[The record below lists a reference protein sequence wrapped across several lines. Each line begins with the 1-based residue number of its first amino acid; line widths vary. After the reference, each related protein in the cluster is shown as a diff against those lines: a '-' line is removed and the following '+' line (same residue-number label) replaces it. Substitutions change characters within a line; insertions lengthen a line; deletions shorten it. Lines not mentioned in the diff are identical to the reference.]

1 MLLTVYDSNRQA
13 KAVLSPDDSST
24 QVKALQGD
32 NVLTL
37 SFTLYEHVALEVND
51 YVDFC
56 GERYWLLERYLPEEV
71 STQEWKYDVKFYG
84 IESLI
89 KRFLVLNVVD
99 GDPEPVFTLTA
110 PPREHVALVVKS
122 VNDGLGGITD
132 WKVGTVEGTDNIV
145 IDYEGKYCHEALKEI
160 AEAVGGQA
168 EWWIGG
174 QTVNVCRCE
183 DGVELPLAYGRGLT
197 GLSRD
202 KADGAKFYT
211 RLFPIGSSR
220 NIDPERY
227 GHSRLQLPGGA
238 KYVDV
243 DVEKYGIHHHYEADA
258 FADIYPRRVGTVTS
272 VRSEEVT
279 GEDGEPFTI
288 WYFRDDTLTFD
299 PNDYE
304 LGGKVKRVSFQEGCE
319 LAGLG
324 EEEDGTYYFEVNF
337 NSDTREFEII
347 TIWPY
352 SDDTQLPGGSLVP
365 KAGDCYILW
374 NIRMPDEYYGL
385 AEEEYLTAV
394 NRYNAENAV
403 DVSVY
408 KGPTD
413 HVWVEKNS
421 ADLYVGRR
429 VRLESEEYFPETG
442 FRSSRVTKITRKVT
456 LPSQMDLEI
465 SDALS
470 TGVMESLTNR
480 IDEVRNYTKTAVS
493 GANLP
498 DIIRSWDNT
507 LPTDNNL
514 FSARRSQNEFISKKK
529 ADRAKKRITFEEGIG
544 IGLEENAG
552 IDGKGNAE
560 LLTLVVREL
569 LRSPKF
575 VDGLFGEGWRLW
587 MENAL
592 SHLTIDKLTVRQVM
606 VVLEM
611 LIEKVRSV
619 GGQLCVS
626 AANGKIKAVEE
637 QDGLYKITF
646 EQDNTFVAH
655 DLMRC
660 ATFTGGSLKSY
671 WVEVAGVE
679 GDSILVAADEFGAS
693 LPVPG
698 DECVLMGNTENPL
711 RQNLILISA
720 TEDGQPRMDVMDGVK
735 AKNFTG
741 CLRARLGNLDGISDD
756 WFPADNQPHG
766 NGLYS
771 DNAYLRGTFLL
782 VTGEDIKTK
791 FEIVDGKIVSSVTA
805 LRNDFATE
813 RGYLNNPAFDDGLMK
828 WSTENETVFFL
839 VGNRWIWA
847 NGNVLT
853 KKGDSASVTEDDGR
867 TVVRIRNKYIL
878 QKRENLKSI
887 PSMPENDNGEKE
899 AVPVFLTF
907 FYRCATAGTLRVEF
921 VGVDK
926 TGFANFNSMEVEEEL
941 SATDGYVQ
949 YTCSGLWNGTGD
961 FKLSFTGD
969 IYLYMLILSTDRVE
983 SLTHR
988 YKTLFEQSERLVKIS
1003 AAVFDKDE
1011 NLLEET
1017 GLFVKPEG
1025 SGLYAQGADGKV
1037 ALVGVAV
1044 EETDADG
1051 NSRTVIKLTADNILL
1066 EGLVTANGNFKI
1078 LEDGSIEAVNG
1089 KFTGEIDATGGTVG
1103 GFDISASSLQAV
1115 SGVES
1120 MYLSAGLMRFR
1131 NGENS
1136 VFLGSDV
1143 MPSSMGGMI
1152 SCPMRISV
1160 SRTSDSILYGNIGL
1174 YLDVTGSNAYDD
1186 QGYQYSGN
1194 HALYIPHGDIC
1205 GLRLRVRRVSTSQTL
1220 SDMDSFIITV
1230 GSSDITLTL
1239 PSSPQ
1244 DGQVYWFKQSASG
1257 TYTLAVGSSSHRIN
1271 DGRTNSK
1278 SSWKVSDGCIVMLV
1292 WDKVNNQWCA
1302 GYSSWN

>member
-24 QVKALQGD
+24 QVKAIQSD

-37 SFTLYEHVALEVND
+37 SFTLYEYVALEVND
-51 YVDFC
+51 YVDFR
-56 GERYWLLERYLPEEV
+56 GERYWLQERYLPEER

-110 PPREHVALVVKS
+110 PPREHVALIVKS
-122 VNDGLGGITD
+122 INDGMGGVTD
-132 WKVGTVEGTDNIV
+132 WKVGRVEGTENVV
-145 IDYEGKYCHEALKEI
+145 IDYEGKYCPDALKEL
-160 AEAVGGQA
+160 AGKVPGA
-168 EWWIGG
+168 EWWVEG
-174 QTVNVCRCE
+174 QTVNLCRCE
-183 DGVELPLAYGRGLT
+183 HGEEVTLAYGKGLT
-197 GLSRD
+197 ELSRD

-220 NIDPERY
+220 NIDPDKY

-243 DVEKYGIHHHYEADA
+243 NVEKYGIHHHYEKDA
-258 FADIYPRRVGTVTS
+258 FAGIYPRRVGTVTS
-272 VRSEEVT
+272 VRSGQAT
-279 GEDGEPFTI
+279 GEDGTAFTI
-288 WYFRDDTLTFD
+288 YYFRDDTLNFD

-304 LGGKVKRVSFQEGCE
+304 LGGKVKRVSFQEGSE

-324 EEEDGTYYFEVNF
+324 EEEDGTYYFEVNYD
-337 NSDTREFEII
+337 SDTREFEII

-352 SDDTQLPGGSLVP
+352 DDDTQLPGGNLIP
-365 KAGDCYILW
+365 KAGDRYILW
-374 NIRMPDEYYGL
+374 NIRMPDEYYAL

-394 NRYNAENAV
+394 NKYNLENAI

-413 HVWVEKNS
+413 HVYVERNKI
-421 ADLYVGRR
+421 DLYPGRR
-429 VRLESEEYFPETG
+429 VRLESAEYFPETG
-442 FRSSRVTKITRKVT
+442 FRSSRITKITRKVS
-456 LPSQMDLEI
+456 LPSQVDLEI
-465 SDALS
+465 GDALS
-470 TGVMESLTNR
+470 TGVMESLTNS
-480 IDEVRNYTKTAVS
+480 IDEVRSYTKTAVS

-507 LPTDNNL
+507 QPTDNNL
-514 FSARRSQNEFISKKK
+514 FSARRSQAEFISKKR
-529 ADRAKKRITFEEGIG
+529 ADRAKKKITFEEGIG
-544 IGLEENAG
+544 IGQEENAG
-552 IDGKGNAE
+552 IDDKGNAE
-560 LLTLVVREL
+560 LLTLVVKTL

-587 MENAL
+587 MEDAL

-606 VVLEM
+606 VVLEL

-619 GGQLCVS
+619 GGMLCVS
-626 AANGKIKAVEE
+626 AANGKIKTAVLE
-637 QDGLYKITF
+637 DGYWKITF
-646 EQDNTFVAH
+646 EQDNTFAAH

-660 ATFTGGSLKSY
+660 QTFSGGSLKGY

-679 GDSILVAADEFGAS
+679 GDSILVNEDEFGTF
-693 LPVPG
+693 LPEAG

-720 TEDGQPRMDVMDGVK
+720 TEDGQPRVDVMDGVK
-735 AKNFTG
+735 AKNFSG

-756 WFPADNQPHG
+756 RFPADNQPHG

-791 FEIVDGKIVSSVTA
+791 FEIVEGRITSAVTA

-813 RGYLNNPAFDDGLMK
+813 KGYLNNPAFDDGLEK
-828 WSTENETVFFL
+828 WNTENETVFFL
-839 VGNRWIWA
+839 AGNRWIWA
-847 NGNVLT
+847 NNNVLT
-853 KKGDSASVTEDDGR
+853 RKGDGASVTVDDGR

-878 QKRENLKSI
+878 QKRANLKSI
-887 PSMPENDNGEKE
+887 PSMPVNGDGEKE
-899 AVPVFLTF
+899 AVPVYLSF
-907 FYRCATAGTLRVEF
+907 FYRCATKGTLRVQF
-921 VGVDK
+921 LDVDK
-926 TGFANFNSMEVEEEL
+926 TGFANFNSLEVEEEL

-969 IYLYMLILSTDRVE
+969 IYLYMLVLSTDKVE
-983 SLTHR
+983 SLAHR
-988 YKTLFEQSERLVKIS
+988 YRTLFEQSERLVKIS
-1003 AAVFDKDE
+1003 AAVFDRDE
-1011 NLLEET
+1011 NLLQET

-1066 EGLVTANGNFKI
+1066 EGLVTANENFKI
-1078 LEDGSIEAVNG
+1078 LEDGSIEARNG

-1103 GFDISASSLQAV
+1103 GFDISSSSLKAV
-1115 SGVES
+1115 SGDDS
-1120 MYLSAGLMRFR
+1120 MYLSAGLMCFM
-1131 NGENS
+1131 NGENN
-1136 VFLGSDV
+1136 VLLGSDV

-1152 SCPMRISV
+1152 SCPMRVEV

-1205 GLRLRVRRVSTSQTL
+1205 GLRLRVRRVNTSQTL

-1244 DGQVYWFKQSASG
+1244 DGQAYWFKQSASG
-1257 TYTLAVGSSSHRIN
+1257 AYTLAVGDSSHRIN

-1292 WDKVNNQWCA
+1292 WDKVNKQWCA
-1302 GYSSWN
+1302 GYSDYN

>member
-791 FEIVDGKIVSSVTA
+791 FEIVEGKIVSSVTA

>member
-1 MLLTVYDSNRQA
+1 MLTIYDSNGNRRTDIEA
-13 KAVLSPDDSST
+13 GDSST
-24 QVKALQGD
+24 QVKEVQGD

-37 SFTLYEHVALEVND
+37 SFTHYEYIALDVND
-51 YVDFC
+51 RVDFE
-56 GERYWLLERYLPEEV
+56 GERYWLTERYIPKQK
-71 STQEWKYDVKFYG
+71 SGQEWVYDLKFYG
-84 IESLI
+84 IESLVR
-89 KRFLVLNVVD
+89 RFLVLETTD
-99 GDPEPVFTLTA
+99 GNTEPVFTLTA
-110 PPREHVALVVKS
+110 TPREHVAMIVKCI
-122 VNDGLGGITD
+122 NDGMNHTTD
-132 WKVGTVEGTDNIV
+132 WKVGRVDGTDLIV
-145 IDYEGKYCHEALKEI
+145 IDYEGKYCNEALKEI

-168 EWWIGG
+168 EWWVEG

-183 DGVELPLAYGRGLT
+183 HGEEITLGYGKGLT
-197 GLSRD
+197 GIERD
-202 KADGAKFYT
+202 TTGTDNFYT
-211 RLFPIGSSR
+211 RLFPVGSTR
-220 NIDPERY
+220 NIDPSKY
-227 GHSRLQLPGGA
+227 GHSRLMLPGGRQ
-238 KYVDV
+238 YV
-243 DVEKYGIHHHYEADA
+243 EIHTEEYGIYDRYEQDA
-258 FADIYPRRVGTVTS
+258 FSGIYPRRIGAVSS
-272 VRSEEVT
+272 VRSEDVKDD
-279 GEDGEPFTI
+279 DGNPFTVY
-288 WYFRDDTLTFD
+288 YFRDDSLNFD

-304 LGGKVKRVSFQEGCE
+304 LPDETKRVSFQDGD
-319 LAGLG
+319 LSGLG
-324 EEEDGTYYFEVNF
+324 QGEDHYFEVNF
-337 NSDTREFEII
+337 NSATREFEII

-352 SDDTQLPGGSLVP
+352 DDDTQLPGGKLIP
-365 KAGDCYILW
+365 KSGDRYILW
-374 NIRMPDEYYGL
+374 NIRMPDEYYPL
-385 AEEEYLTAV
+385 AEEEFLTAV
-394 NRYNAENAV
+394 EQFNTECWQDLA
-403 DVSVY
+403 VY
-408 KGPTD
+408 KAPTD
-413 HVWVEKNS
+413 HVWIEENGVS
-421 ADLYVGRR
+421 LSVGRR

-442 FRSSRVTKITRKVT
+442 YRSSRITKITRKVNQ
-456 LPSQMDLEI
+456 PGEMDIEI
-465 SDALS
+465 SDALHS
-470 TGVMESLTNR
+470 GAFERVNDSIGELK
-480 IDEVRNYTKTAVS
+480 NYTKSKAE
-493 GANLP
+493 GAALP
-498 DIIRSWDNT
+498 DIIRSWDKT

-514 FSARRSQNEFISKKK
+514 FSARRSQAEHISKKK
-529 ADRAKKRITFEEGIG
+529 NDRAKGKITFEAGASFGQED
-544 IGLEENAG
+544 NAG
-552 IDGKGNAE
+552 IDDKGNAE
-560 LLTLVVREL
+560 LLTLVVREF

-587 MENAL
+587 MEDAL

-606 VVLEM
+606 VVLEL

-626 AANGKIKAVEE
+626 AANGKIKTAVLE
-637 QDGLYKITF
+637 DGYWRITF
-646 EQDNTFVAH
+646 EQDNSFQAH

-660 ATFTGGSLKSY
+660 ATFSGGNLKGY

-679 GDSILVAADEFGAS
+679 GDSILVSEDEFSGS
-693 LPVPG
+693 LPEAG

-720 TEDGQPRMDVMDGVK
+720 TEDGQPRVDVMDGVK

-782 VTGEDIKTK
+782 VTGEDIRTK
-791 FEIVDGKIVSSVTA
+791 FEIVEGRITSAVTA
-805 LRNDFATE
+805 LRSDFATE
-813 RGYLNNPAFDDGLMK
+813 KGYLNNPAFDDGLEK
-828 WSTENETVFFL
+828 WTTENETVFFL
-839 VGNRWIWA
+839 AGNRWIWA
-847 NGNVLT
+847 NNNVLS
-853 KKGDSASVTEDDGR
+853 KKGDGASVTTDDGR

-878 QKRENLKSI
+878 QKRANLKSV
-887 PSMPENDNGEKE
+887 PSMPENDSGEKE
-899 AVPVFLTF
+899 AVPVYLTF
-907 FYRCATAGTLRVEF
+907 FYRCAQGGTLRVEF
-921 VGVDK
+921 ENVDK
-926 TGFANFNSMEVEEEL
+926 TGFANFNSLEAEEEL
-941 SATDGYVQ
+941 AATDGYVQ

-969 IYLYMLILSTDRVE
+969 IYLYMLVLSTDKVE
-983 SLTHR
+983 SLAHR

-1003 AAVFDKDE
+1003 AAVFDRDE
-1011 NLLEET
+1011 NLLQET

-1066 EGLVTANGNFKI
+1066 EGLVTANGNFKV

-1103 GFDISASSLQAV
+1103 GFDISSSSLQAV
-1115 SGVES
+1115 SGAES

-1131 NGENS
+1131 NGGNS
-1136 VFLGSDV
+1136 VYLGSDV

-1152 SCPMRISV
+1152 SCPMRVEV

-1244 DGQVYWFKQSASG
+1244 DGQAYWFKQSASG

-1278 SSWKVSDGCIVMLV
+1278 SSWTVADGAIVMLV
-1292 WDKVNNQWCA
+1292 WDKVNKQWCA

>member
-1 MLLTVYDSNRQA
+1 MLLTVYDSNRQT

-168 EWWIGG
+168 EWWIEG

-211 RLFPIGSSR
+211 RLFPVGSSR

-258 FADIYPRRVGTVTS
+258 FAGIYPRRVGTVTS

-352 SDDTQLPGGSLVP
+352 SDDTQLPGGNLVP

-413 HVWVEKNS
+413 HVWVEES
-421 ADLYVGRR
+421 GADLYVGRR

-791 FEIVDGKIVSSVTA
+791 FEIVEGKIVSSVTA

-926 TGFANFNSMEVEEEL
+926 TGFAN
-941 SATDGYVQ
+941 
-949 YTCSGLWNGTGD
+949 
-961 FKLSFTGD
+961 
-969 IYLYMLILSTDRVE
+969 
-983 SLTHR
+983 
-988 YKTLFEQSERLVKIS
+988 LF
-1003 AAVFDKDE
+1003 
-1011 NLLEET
+1011 
-1017 GLFVKPEG
+1017 
-1025 SGLYAQGADGKV
+1025 
-1037 ALVGVAV
+1037 
-1044 EETDADG
+1044 
-1051 NSRTVIKLTADNILL
+1051 
-1066 EGLVTANGNFKI
+1066 
-1078 LEDGSIEAVNG
+1078 
-1089 KFTGEIDATGGTVG
+1089 
-1103 GFDISASSLQAV
+1103 
-1115 SGVES
+1115 
-1120 MYLSAGLMRFR
+1120 
-1131 NGENS
+1131 
-1136 VFLGSDV
+1136 
-1143 MPSSMGGMI
+1143 
-1152 SCPMRISV
+1152 
-1160 SRTSDSILYGNIGL
+1160 
-1174 YLDVTGSNAYDD
+1174 
-1186 QGYQYSGN
+1186 
-1194 HALYIPHGDIC
+1194 
-1205 GLRLRVRRVSTSQTL
+1205 
-1220 SDMDSFIITV
+1220 
-1230 GSSDITLTL
+1230 
-1239 PSSPQ
+1239 
-1244 DGQVYWFKQSASG
+1244 
-1257 TYTLAVGSSSHRIN
+1257 
-1271 DGRTNSK
+1271 
-1278 SSWKVSDGCIVMLV
+1278 
-1292 WDKVNNQWCA
+1292 
-1302 GYSSWN
+1302 

>member
-56 GERYWLLERYLPEEV
+56 GERYWLLECYLPEEV

-168 EWWIGG
+168 EWWIEG

-243 DVEKYGIHHHYEADA
+243 NVEKYGIHHHYEADA

-304 LGGKVKRVSFQEGCE
+304 LGVKVKRVSFQEGCE

-337 NSDTREFEII
+337 NSNTREFEII

-365 KAGDCYILW
+365 KAGDRYILW
-374 NIRMPDEYYGL
+374 NIRMPDEYYGP

-413 HVWVEKNS
+413 HVWVEES
-421 ADLYVGRR
+421 GADLYVGRR
-429 VRLESEEYFPETG
+429 VRLESKEYFPETG
-442 FRSSRVTKITRKVT
+442 FRSSRVTKVTRKVT

-480 IDEVRNYTKTAVS
+480 IDEVRSYTKTAVS
-493 GANLP
+493 GASLP
-498 DIIRSWDNT
+498 DVIRSWDNT

-514 FSARRSQNEFISKKK
+514 FSARRSQAEFISKKK

-544 IGLEENAG
+544 IGLEDNAG

-560 LLTLVVREL
+560 LLTLVVRAL
-569 LRSPKF
+569 LSSPQF

-587 MENAL
+587 MEDAL
-592 SHLTIDKLTVRQVM
+592 SHLTVDKLTVRQVM
-606 VVLEM
+606 VVLEL

-626 AANGKIKAVEE
+626 AANGKIKTAVLE
-637 QDGLYKITF
+637 DGYWKITF
-646 EQDNTFVAH
+646 EQDNTFAAH

-660 ATFTGGSLKSY
+660 ATFSGGSLKSY
-671 WVEVAGVE
+671 WVEIAAVE

-693 LPVPG
+693 LPEAG
-698 DECVLMGNTENPL
+698 DECVLMGNTENTL

-735 AKNFTG
+735 SKSFSG
-741 CLRARLGNLDGISDD
+741 CLRTRLGNLDGISDD

-782 VTGEDIKTK
+782 VTGEDIRTK
-791 FEIVDGKIVSSVTA
+791 FEIVEGRITSAVTA
-805 LRNDFATE
+805 LRSDFATE
-813 RGYLNNPAFDDGLMK
+813 KGYLNNPAFDDGLEK
-828 WSTENETVFFL
+828 WTTENETVFFL
-839 VGNRWIWA
+839 AGNRWIWA
-847 NGNVLT
+847 NNNVLS
-853 KKGDSASVTEDDGR
+853 KKGDGASVTTDDGR

-878 QKRENLKSI
+878 QKRANLKSV
-887 PSMPENDNGEKE
+887 PSMPENDSGEKE
-899 AVPVFLTF
+899 AVPVYLTF
-907 FYRCATAGTLRVEF
+907 FYRCAAAGTLRVEF
-921 VGVDK
+921 ENVDK
-926 TGFANFNSMEVEEEL
+926 TGFANFNSLEAEEEL
-941 SATDGYVQ
+941 AATDGYVQ

-969 IYLYMLILSTDRVE
+969 IYLYMLVLSTDKVE
-983 SLTHR
+983 SLAHR

-1003 AAVFDKDE
+1003 AAVFDRDE
-1011 NLLEET
+1011 NLLQET

-1066 EGLVTANGNFKI
+1066 EGLVTANGNFKV
-1078 LEDGSIEAVNG
+1078 LEDGSIEAAGG

-1103 GFDISASSLQAV
+1103 GFDISSSSLQAV
-1115 SGVES
+1115 SGAES

-1131 NGENS
+1131 NGGNS
-1136 VFLGSDV
+1136 VYLGSDV

-1152 SCPMRISV
+1152 SCPMRVEV

-1244 DGQVYWFKQSASG
+1244 DGQAYWFKQSASG

-1278 SSWKVSDGCIVMLV
+1278 SSWTVADGAIVMLV
-1292 WDKVNNQWCA
+1292 WDKVNKQWCA